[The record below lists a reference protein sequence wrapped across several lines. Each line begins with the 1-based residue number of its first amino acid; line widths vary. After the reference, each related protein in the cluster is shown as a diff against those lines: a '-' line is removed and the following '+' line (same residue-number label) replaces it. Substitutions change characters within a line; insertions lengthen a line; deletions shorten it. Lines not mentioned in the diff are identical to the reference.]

1 MAYARRM
8 AMSLPRSTPA
18 EQQVDPAAVLAF
30 LDALEEPPDI
40 EMHSVMVVRHGYVV
54 AEGWWAPYSAD
65 RPHLLYSLSKS
76 FTSTA
81 AAFALAEG
89 LLDLDDTVVSHF
101 GEFEADITDPR
112 SRAVKLRDVAAM
124 ASGHTREMLGE
135 AAMRD
140 PGEPIRGFL
149 LIAPDRDPGTVFAYS
164 QPCTFALASVIQRK
178 AGMPLTEYLRPRLF
192 DPLGIG
198 QVGWQTWSSGRQQ
211 GFSGLHARTED
222 IAKLGQL
229 YLQRGRWG
237 DTQLISE
244 EWVAEATSIKI
255 DTPDEPNPDWRQG
268 YGFQFWMARHGYRG
282 DGAFG
287 QFCVILPEHDTVI
300 VTTACTLDM
309 QAVLDAMW
317 THLLPGLGVSQ
328 ADAGFDQEQL
338 DARLADLRLSACS
351 AEPEPKDWH
360 DWVAEPFPLAGAAE
374 GIQVPSTL
382 TSIEVSP
389 AADGWQV
396 SLVEPG
402 NALTIPVGTAG
413 WRVSTPTDSSGDTI
427 PVAASGGWLD
437 DQTLRV
443 EVIFLETPHRM
454 DIACSLRGRV
464 GEAVWRQPPLFQT
477 KLERLHSPAN

>member
-1 MAYARRM
+1 VAYARGM
-8 AMSLPRSTPA
+8 ATSLPRSTPA

-30 LDALEEPPDI
+30 LDALEERPDI
-40 EMHSVMVVRHGYVV
+40 EMHSVMVVRHGSVV

-81 AAFALAEG
+81 AAFARAEG

-112 SRAVKLRDVAAM
+112 SRAIKLRDVAAM
-124 ASGHTREMLGE
+124 ASGHTREMLSE

-149 LIAPDRDPGTVFAYS
+149 LIPPDSDPGTVFAYS

-178 AGMPLTEYLRPRLF
+178 ADMPLTEYLRPRLF

-198 QVGWQTWSSGRQQ
+198 PVGWQTWSSGLEQ

-229 YLQRGRWG
+229 YLQRGQWG
-237 DTQLISE
+237 DIQLIPE
-244 EWVAEATSIKI
+244 EWVAEATSIKV
-255 DTPDEPNPDWRQG
+255 DTPGEPNPDWRQG

-287 QFCVILPEHDTVI
+287 QFCVILPEHDAVI
-300 VTTACTLDM
+300 ATTACTTDM
-309 QAVLDAMW
+309 QAILDALW
-317 THLLPGLGVSQ
+317 NHLLPGLGVNTTA
-328 ADAGFDQEQL
+328 ADAQQERL
-338 DARLADLRLSACS
+338 DARLADLRLPACL
-351 AEPEPKDWH
+351 AESTPKDWH
-360 DWVAEPFPLAGAAE
+360 DWAAEPFRLAAAAE

-382 TSIEVSP
+382 TSIGVTP
-389 AADGWQV
+389 TPDGWHV
-396 SLVEPG
+396 TLIEPS
-402 NALTIPVGTAG
+402 NALTIPVGTGSWA
-413 WRVSTPTDSSGDTI
+413 VSTPTDNNGDPI

-437 DQTLRV
+437 DHTLRV

-454 DIACSLRGRV
+454 DIACSLPRRTA
-464 GEAVWRQPPLFQT
+464 EAVWRVPPLFQT
-477 KLERLHSPAN
+477 RLERLHSPG